1 MNETL
6 ITLQGYVGGDVR
18 IRAAG
23 DSQVATFRVGCTPR
37 RFSKKEDGWV
47 DGDTQWYAVNCWRA
61 LGEHVERSVRRGDPV
76 VVHGRLSAQT
86 WTNTAGLEVTSYEV
100 DAVFVG
106 HDLNRGTSAFTKTP
120 RAAAGRAPDEEVVS
134 AAAA

>member
-1 MNETL
+1 MESTA
-6 ITLQGYVGGDVR
+6 TPSGTPST
-18 IRAAG
+18 AG
-23 DSQVATFRVGCTPR
+23 AR
-37 RFSKKEDGWV
+37 
-47 DGDTQWYAVNCWRA
+47 

-86 WTNTAGLEVTSYEV
+86 WTNTAGIEVTSYEV

-120 RAAAGRAPDEEVVS
+120 RPALRPSRVGRRRRWWPASPRPEPRVRRTGAPTNAVDGRGPPVPRRAACGETE
-134 AAAA
+134 

>member
-23 DSQVATFRVGCTPR
+23 ESQVATFRVGCTPR
-37 RFSKKEDGWV
+37 RFSKKEDAWV

-61 LGEHVERSVRRGDPV
+61 PRRARRALACGAVTRS
-76 VVHGRLSAQT
+76 SS
-86 WTNTAGLEVTSYEV
+86 TAG
-100 DAVFVG
+100 
-106 HDLNRGTSAFTKTP
+106 
-120 RAAAGRAPDEEVVS
+120 
-134 AAAA
+134 